1 MAEANPETSVRASG
15 KGGKKSLLMAAVLLG
30 VMALEGGG
38 IFVAMKLF
46 GSKPA
51 AVVGAEVS
59 ETQQAEAA
67 EREVLLARLRPSN
80 MRTGKLF
87 LWDMEVYGVV
97 EQGELSR
104 VQKLL
109 ETREATI
116 HDRLAKLVRSADPR
130 QLEEPGLEAL
140 RRQIK
145 HEMEQIAGQEDVFKE
160 VLIPKCTPFRA
171 DY

>member
-1 MAEANPETSVRASG
+1 MAEANPEANTKPAA
-15 KGGKKSLLMAAVLLG
+15 KGKKSLLMAAILFG

-46 GSKPA
+46 GSDPA
-51 AVVGAEVS
+51 PVVGAEVS
-59 ETQQAEAA
+59 ETQQPGAA

-97 EQGELSR
+97 EQSR
-104 VQKLL
+104 IEKVKNLL
-109 ETREATI
+109 ENREATI

-130 QLEEPGLEAL
+130 QLEEPGLETL

-145 HEMEQIAGQEDVFKE
+145 HEMEQIVGQEGFFKE

>member
-1 MAEANPETSVRASG
+1 MPEANPEASAKPAG
-15 KGGKKSLLMAAVLLG
+15 KNKKNLLMAAILFG
-30 VMALEGGG
+30 VMTLEGGG

-46 GSKPA
+46 GSDPA
-51 AVVGAEVS
+51 PVVGAQVS
-59 ETQQAEAA
+59 ETQQAAA
-67 EREVLLARLRPSN
+67 TEREVLLARLRPSN

-97 EQGELSR
+97 EQSR
-104 VQKLL
+104 MEKVKNLL
-109 ETREATI
+109 ENREATI
-116 HDRLAKLVRSADPR
+116 HDRLARLVRSADPR
-130 QLEEPGLEAL
+130 QLEEPGLETL

-145 HEMEQIAGQEDVFKE
+145 HEMEQIFGQEGLFKE

>member
-1 MAEANPETSVRASG
+1 MAEANPETNT
-15 KGGKKSLLMAAVLLG
+15 KPTTKGKKSLLMAAILVG
-30 VMALEGGG
+30 VMGLEGGG

-51 AVVGAEVS
+51 KVVGAEVS
-59 ETQQAEAA
+59 DTQQPGSA

-97 EQGELSR
+97 EQSQLDRIEA
-104 VQKLL
+104 LL
-109 ETREATI
+109 ENREATI

-145 HEMEQIAGQEDVFKE
+145 HEMEQIVGQEGIFTE

>member
-97 EQGELSR
+97 EQGELDR
-104 VQKLL
+104 VEKLL
-109 ETREATI
+109 
-116 HDRLAKLVRSADPR
+116 
-130 QLEEPGLEAL
+130 
-140 RRQIK
+140 
-145 HEMEQIAGQEDVFKE
+145 
-160 VLIPKCTPFRA
+160 
-171 DY
+171 